1 MATGEMLGY
10 AVALLLAVYGCA
22 CLIRRVCLWFVRCP
36 RCAVSCR
43 LVLPHRDTAVEPLC
57 RCLHSQAVWEPRDG
71 CRHTLLLLTEETM
84 AEWSETL
91 SDRYPSVTPVT
102 KEGLIEM
109 LEELT
114 EA

>member
-1 MATGEMLGY
+1 MTTGEMLGY

-43 LVLPHRDTAVEPLC
+43 LVLPYRDTAAEPLC
-57 RCLHSQAVWEPRDG
+57 RCLQSQSVWESRDG
-71 CRHTLLLLTEETM
+71 CRHTLLLLSEE
-84 AEWSETL
+84 AAPEWSARL
-91 SDRYPSVTPVT
+91 SERYPSVTPVT
-102 KEGLIEM
+102 KEDLIKL

-114 EA
+114 EE